1 MADLTDPAEDPPAAG
16 KSQLSR
22 GEARR
27 ARFLEAASEVF
38 IEYGFGGAS
47 VNEVV
52 RRAGGSL
59 ATLYQQF
66 QSKELLFLAV
76 LEEGVDAIVADVSN
90 LVSQDA
96 PLEVGLRQFADGYL
110 KRILSPIGIAV
121 SRVMITEGHRYPELA
136 QRFRE
141 AGPERVEASL
151 ASYLVARIAAGD
163 MRPHDPHFA
172 AVAFLDMVRG
182 PFRSQALVEGRFDL
196 DASQVSTHVEACV
209 GLFLHGVR
217 R

>member
-1 MADLTDPAEDPPAAG
+1 VTDTDKASQPP
-16 KSQLSR
+16 LSR

-38 IEYGFGGAS
+38 IEHGYGGAS

-76 LEEGVDAIVADVSN
+76 LQEGVDAIVADVSS
-90 LVSQDA
+90 LASQDA
-96 PLEVGLRQFADGYL
+96 PLELGLRQFAEGYL

-151 ASYLVARIAAGD
+151 AAYLTARMAAGD
-163 MRPHDPHFA
+163 MRSHDAHFA

-182 PFRSQALVEGRFDL
+182 PFRAQALIDGRFDF
-196 DASQVSTHVEACV
+196 AATPVSAHVEACV
-209 GLFLHGVR
+209 ALFLNGVR